1 MDIWTNWAS
10 SRSEI
15 WACLSFF
22 LSGHPFLGDFKGNTK
37 RRTAIFGG
45 PTKRRT
51 HWSVGLCSPFRIVSF
66 AWEVE
71 SVYVFLFGVSL
82 FSTSHFCQG
91 GCAMFVG
98 DGVCFLFS
106 LREEWPVVAFWS
118 PYLHRCPSKSQPME
132 KMGSRKELPLRG
144 SRWSKGR
151 FLRLPKVLSGAPLN
165 YPPLS
170 PTFSD
175 SIL

>member
-37 RRTAIFGG
+37 RRTAIFGA

-82 FSTSHFCQG
+82 FSTSHLCQG
-91 GCAMFVG
+91 GCAICVG
-98 DGVCFLFS
+98 DGECFWFS
-106 LREEWPVVAFWS
+106 LAFWS
-118 PYLHRCPSKSQPME
+118 PYVHRCPSKSQPSME
-132 KMGSRKELPLRG
+132 KMGSRKELPLKG

-151 FLRLPKVLSGAPLN
+151 FPQAPEGPVRTPSQLPTPSLGIPYCRVDPGN
-165 YPPLS
+165 
-170 PTFSD
+170 
-175 SIL
+175 